1 MPKRVASILQP
12 VSLPD
17 IAAYQQD
24 ADSALRLL
32 FTDTNP
38 DFVLRFVGYR
48 RVDIAAELT
57 RRLDETDLRSSL
69 TILARLEA
77 AFRID
82 YKQRCAK
89 KKPDPVSIEFR
100 ALSNAKGRKVALE
113 DEIWEIWRNA
123 HPSTRP
129 LISELRSAFKF
140 RHWLAHGRYWQVGRK
155 YDFRRSTSW
164 RMQFWPP
171 FRFMGEAPL
180 PPLWK

>member
-1 MPKRVASILQP
+1 
-12 VSLPD
+12 
-17 IAAYQQD
+17 
-24 ADSALRLL
+24 
-32 FTDTNP
+32 
-38 DFVLRFVGYR
+38 
-48 RVDIAAELT
+48 LT
-57 RRLDETDLRSSL
+57 YIFRYPSTRPRRLDETDLRSSL

-77 AFRID
+77 GFRID

-155 YDFRRSTSW
+155 YDFQTLYILADAVLAT
-164 RMQFWPP
+164 F
-171 FRFMGEAPL
+171 PL
-180 PPLWK
+180 YG